1 MLFGCAVGWLGWD
14 NDVIGVAFSFT
25 SAHTSWDAAA
35 RSHALA
41 IIHHATLLC
50 ILEHLRTYVILVS
63 CAVGWGGEGWDN
75 NVIGFAFSGIAA
87 QIVGFAQQCSIPTY
101 IYIYILIFD
110 ISYFKLIL
118 IGRDAS
124 SCYF

>member
-1 MLFGCAVGWLGWD
+1 MGWD
-14 NDVIGVAFSFT
+14 NNVIGVAFSCA

-63 CAVGWGGEGWDN
+63 CAVWWGGEGLDN
-75 NVIGFAFSGIAA
+75 NVIGFAVSGTAA
-87 QIVGFAQQCSIPTY
+87 QIVGFAQQCFIHIY
-101 IYIYILIFD
+101 IYIYIYSYLIFH
-110 ISYFKLIL
+110 IL
-118 IGRDAS
+118 N
-124 SCYF
+124 

>member
-1 MLFGCAVGWLGWD
+1 MGWD
-14 NDVIGVAFSFT
+14 NDVIGVAFSFI

-41 IIHHATLLC
+41 IIHHATLLR

-75 NVIGFAFSGIAA
+75 NVIGFAFSGTAA
-87 QIVGFAQQCSIPTY
+87 QIVGFAQQCFIPTY
-101 IYIYILIFD
+101 IYIYIYTLIFD